1 MSRILAVGL
10 GLVILFMMGACN
22 ADQGDRG
29 HEPVLESV
37 DCPAEVDITFLEPPE
52 CHVLVVP
59 ADRSDPEGGSVR
71 LLVAKV
77 LALGKEPSQ
86 ATGTGGLHNIG
97 DPLAINGNMQ
107 TGVTRSGGIGVFAE
121 LRGAGP
127 HVSPSLRC
135 PEISALDTRGPAA
148 PTGDPQLTADFVDAV
163 RACGERLRAQGVD
176 PAAFDVTQ
184 TAEDIED
191 LRRAF
196 DVDHWDSI
204 GSEGTASRYLFQ
216 YMRMH
221 PTSIAVPGVNIDSPW
236 FPEIDDVTGGVLGT
250 RSALREFFDAC
261 KSDPTCDDHFPDLEE
276 EWDLALDHLA
286 AEPIQETYHDPDR
299 GDIEVLIDAGKLLR
313 VARFALGGD
322 GPKHLT
328 ELPRMITAAAKGE
341 ATTELLKIVA
351 SDPIFCAGYRPLCEG
366 QEDFAH
372 GVFLTTLC
380 RDQVPFMDR
389 GALADAIEGDQ
400 VYEEVFGRSPWLE
413 ACDAWDVEPP
423 EESTAIPFHTDIPT
437 LMLPGQFDSFS
448 RPEWATER
456 ASHISKAWSVEIP
469 AVTHNTLGFSPC
481 ALAVRAEWRLDP
493 TSAPDPTLCASTPP
507 LEFIE
512 ASPDR

>member
-148 PTGDPQLTADFVDAV
+148 PREIPNSPPTSLTQSVPAGSGCVPK
-163 RACGERLRAQGVD
+163 ESIRLRSMRRHARKG
-176 PAAFDVTQ
+176 
-184 TAEDIED
+184 
-191 LRRAF
+191 LRR
-196 DVDHWDSI
+196 
-204 GSEGTASRYLFQ
+204 
-216 YMRMH
+216 
-221 PTSIAVPGVNIDSPW
+221 P
-236 FPEIDDVTGGVLGT
+236 
-250 RSALREFFDAC
+250 
-261 KSDPTCDDHFPDLEE
+261 
-276 EWDLALDHLA
+276 
-286 AEPIQETYHDPDR
+286 
-299 GDIEVLIDAGKLLR
+299 
-313 VARFALGGD
+313 
-322 GPKHLT
+322 
-328 ELPRMITAAAKGE
+328 
-341 ATTELLKIVA
+341 
-351 SDPIFCAGYRPLCEG
+351 
-366 QEDFAH
+366 
-372 GVFLTTLC
+372 
-380 RDQVPFMDR
+380 
-389 GALADAIEGDQ
+389 
-400 VYEEVFGRSPWLE
+400 
-413 ACDAWDVEPP
+413 
-423 EESTAIPFHTDIPT
+423 
-437 LMLPGQFDSFS
+437 
-448 RPEWATER
+448 
-456 ASHISKAWSVEIP
+456 
-469 AVTHNTLGFSPC
+469 
-481 ALAVRAEWRLDP
+481 
-493 TSAPDPTLCASTPP
+493 
-507 LEFIE
+507 
-512 ASPDR
+512 